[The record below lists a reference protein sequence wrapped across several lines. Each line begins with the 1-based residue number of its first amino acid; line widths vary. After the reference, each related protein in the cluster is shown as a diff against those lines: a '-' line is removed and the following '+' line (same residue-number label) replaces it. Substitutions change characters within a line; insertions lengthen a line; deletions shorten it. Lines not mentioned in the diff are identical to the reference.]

1 MECLIQF
8 RLKIGKE
15 VYFCWIRGIVA
26 GGLGWIG
33 IGELGSLITGSRG
46 WVLGRIETCFRRTNA
61 VRIKAGRL
69 RIMSVGT
76 GFVALAICP
85 PSSLFTSIFE
95 LLCSLVTR
103 E

>member
-1 MECLIQF
+1 MGCLIQF

-26 GGLGWIG
+26 GGLGWRG
-33 IGELGSLITGSRG
+33 IGELGSLITGSRR
-46 WVLGRIETCFRRTNA
+46 WVLGRRGACFRRTNA
-61 VRIKAGRL
+61 VRIRAGRL

-76 GFVALAICP
+76 GFAAPATCP
-85 PSSLFTSIFE
+85 PSSLFTSIFG